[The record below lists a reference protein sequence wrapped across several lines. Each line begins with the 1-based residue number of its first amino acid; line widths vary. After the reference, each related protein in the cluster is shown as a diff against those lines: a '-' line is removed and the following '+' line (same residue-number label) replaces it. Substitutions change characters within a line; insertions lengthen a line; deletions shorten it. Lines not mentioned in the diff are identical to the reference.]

1 MRVAPSPTAD
11 FPLNSFVMRAL
22 TAIGVAALLAFPARA
37 RAAEGAA
44 SPAGDPPAAS
54 AETAAAKPPEGAGGT
69 TAAPANPS
77 PAVRGTAVK
86 KFPKLTE
93 PSLEHV
99 YQLGIALLPG
109 LGFRVIAPYQDGIDC
124 GQQAKR
130 VCTGMLPFFMD
141 VQPSFGVARH
151 WDALVD
157 LRFGIGTDFTHGHEI
172 AVAPGV
178 RYWVDPELPA
188 KFFATIQAVYD
199 VTNQNNVKVRDSD
212 FAVRNSNGFMFEIM
226 RNFGLYLQFGETIG
240 FARWLRFEVDGG
252 VGIQARM
259 P

>member
-1 MRVAPSPTAD
+1 MRV
-11 FPLNSFVMRAL
+11 L
-22 TAIGVAALLAFPARA
+22 TAFGVAALLVAPARA

-44 SPAGDPPAAS
+44 SPAGGPRDGA
-54 AETAAAKPPEGAGGT
+54 AETAPPKAAEPPRAT
-69 TAAPANPS
+69 IPASPA

-93 PSLEHV
+93 PTLDHR
-99 YQLGIALLPG
+99 YQLGIGLLPG
-109 LGFRVIAPYQDGIDC
+109 VGFRVIAPYQDGIDC

-130 VCTGMLPFFMD
+130 VCTSMVPFFMD
-141 VQPSFGVARH
+141 VQPSFGVTRH

-157 LRFGIGTDFTHGHEI
+157 LRFGIGTDFTHGHEF

-178 RYWVDPELPA
+178 RYWVDPELAA

-199 VTNQNNVKVRDSD
+199 VTNQNNVNVRNSD

-226 RNFGLYLQFGETIG
+226 RNLGLYLQFGETIG

>member
-1 MRVAPSPTAD
+1 
-11 FPLNSFVMRAL
+11 MRAL
-22 TAIGVAALLAFPARA
+22 TAFGVAALLAFPGRA
-37 RAAEGAA
+37 RAAEGAPSAAGGPHEGAAESAPANAAEAAAPTGPA
-44 SPAGDPPAAS
+44 SPA
-54 AETAAAKPPEGAGGT
+54 
-69 TAAPANPS
+69 

-86 KFPKLTE
+86 RFPKLTE
-93 PSLEHV
+93 PPLDHH
-99 YQLGIALLPG
+99 YQLGIAVLPG
-109 LGFRVIAPYQDGIDC
+109 VGFRVIAPYQDGIDC

-141 VQPSFGVARH
+141 VQPSFGVTRH

-157 LRFGIGTDFTHGHEI
+157 LRFGIGTDFTHGHEF

-178 RYWVDPELPA
+178 RYWVDPELAA

-199 VTNQNNVKVRDSD
+199 VTNQNNVRVRNSD

>member
-1 MRVAPSPTAD
+1 
-11 FPLNSFVMRAL
+11 MRAL
-22 TAIGVAALLAFPARA
+22 TAFGVAALFALPGRA
-37 RAAEGAA
+37 GAAEGAPAAAGGPHEGAAESAPANAAEPAPATAPPA
-44 SPAGDPPAAS
+44 SPA
-54 AETAAAKPPEGAGGT
+54 
-69 TAAPANPS
+69 

-86 KFPKLTE
+86 RFPKLTE
-93 PSLEHV
+93 PALDHH
-99 YQLGIALLPG
+99 YQLGLAVLPG
-109 LGFRVIAPYQDGIDC
+109 VGFRVIAPYQDGIDC

-141 VQPSFGVARH
+141 VQPSFGVTRH

-157 LRFGIGTDFTHGHEI
+157 LRFGIGTDFTHGHEF

-178 RYWVDPELPA
+178 RYWVDPELAA

-199 VTNQNNVKVRDSD
+199 VTNQNNVKVRNSD